1 MSNKYLSDK
10 ELLQMYGIAHP
21 NESLVTKGEQIR
33 ALGKMRKV
41 DKSEY
46 DKYYWIVLGT
56 IIGLFLL
63 GVILFGNKLIYLP
76 LFI

>member
-10 ELLQMYGIAHP
+10 ELLQIYGITHP
-21 NESLVTKGEQIR
+21 NESLSTRGEQIK
-33 ALGKMRKV
+33 ALNKMRSMK
-41 DKSEY
+41 KTEY